1 MICCKI
7 SANFNDPKANLEKLF
22 EDLKKCGYFLWEN
35 NNLYFGNVDD
45 YSVDEKKIKKI
56 LKSNG
61 YSNSFINIYG
71 KDNQPVEEERITYR
85 ILDKLIKINYNRF
98 EHENQQMLENV
109 TKGIN
114 ILDQEIDKLQEK
126 IDAELK
132 EEAEKNEQKKQ
143 KKSAS

>member
-1 MICCKI
+1 
-7 SANFNDPKANLEKLF
+7 
-22 EDLKKCGYFLWEN
+22 
-35 NNLYFGNVDD
+35 
-45 YSVDEKKIKKI
+45 
-56 LKSNG
+56 
-61 YSNSFINIYG
+61 
-71 KDNQPVEEERITYR
+71 
-85 ILDKLIKINYNRF
+85 
-98 EHENQQMLENV
+98 MLENV

>member
-61 YSNSFINIYG
+61 YGNSFINIYS
-71 KDNQPVEEERITYR
+71 KDNQPIEEERITYW

-98 EHENQQMLENV
+98 EHENQQMLANV

-114 ILDQEIDKLQEK
+114 MLDQEIDKLQEK

-132 EEAEKNEQKKQ
+132 EEAEKNEQKE
-143 KKSAS
+143 